1 MQRDL
6 IVEEVR
12 RVRQRIEAE
21 CGRDPKA
28 YARHLRRIEEALG
41 PQLVRR
47 CPQPALAPAGT
58 AACETTPAA

>member
-1 MQRDL
+1 MKRDL

-21 CGRDPKA
+21 YGRDPKA
-28 YARHLRRIEEALG
+28 YARHLRRVQAALG
-41 PQLVRR
+41 LQLVRR
-47 CPQPALAPAGT
+47 RPQPALAPART